1 MTTIIGFIPPKGICQ
16 GTEVT
21 LPIGFLETGER
32 IEFNDH
38 NFADCKLIFLKD
50 IRYDLAPPSDDWNCF
65 QGNEREALL
74 FQHNSNSTAWDNQT
88 KWLKHHGWNPRHF
101 AGFSRTET
109 EGEFMKATRKLLC
122 DSDDCYETVIKDF
135 LQRVGGKY
143 LFKLLDNYVAWE
155 ILASL
160 NEDYDTSRDT
170 AFDLLPT
177 NIKSGIPEE
186 PLTDVINAAN
196 KQAFDLIQ

>member
-1 MTTIIGFIPPKGICQ
+1 MTTIIGFIPHEGICQ
-16 GTEVT
+16 GTEIA
-21 LPIGFLETGER
+21 LPVGFLETGKR

-38 NFADCKLIFLKD
+38 NFADCKLIFLED
-50 IRYDLAPPSDDWNCF
+50 RRYAQPPKGDWNCF
-65 QGNEREALL
+65 QGNGREALL
-74 FQHNSNSTAWDNQT
+74 FQHNSSNTDWDNQT
-88 KWLKHHGWNPRHF
+88 EWLTRHGWNPRHF

-122 DSDDCYETVIKDF
+122 NSGDCYETVIKDF

-160 NEDYDTSRDT
+160 NEDYNDSRDA
-170 AFDLLPT
+170 AFDLLPEDIRT
-177 NIKSGIPEE
+177 KIPEE
-186 PLTDVINAAN
+186 PLTDVINAAK
-196 KQAFDLIQ
+196 KQASALIQ